1 LNESKHVEIDDKI
14 TAIQEKKS
22 PIFRTEGFCY
32 KCSSANRPV
41 IMTHTGVG
49 SGAFNTLFGK
59 LLKIFAI
66 LL

>member
-32 KCSSANRPV
+32 KCSSANRPRD
-41 IMTHTGVG
+41 HDSHGR
-49 SGAFNTLFGK
+49 GK
-59 LLKIFAI
+59 RSL
-66 LL
+66 